1 MRYVID
7 WRKNIR
13 MQQYTIRM
21 SKLSEQDLESAGDY
35 IAYKL
40 LNPTTAVNTMQGI
53 RKTINTLQL
62 FPECHEL
69 DEDIKYFILL
79 INIIKLL
86 I

>member
-53 RKTINTLQL
+53 RKTIFTLQL

-69 DEDIKYFILL
+69 DEDV
-79 INIIKLL
+79 
-86 I
+86 